1 MSAMQPA
8 TPNPTV
14 QAIDDSV
21 GRSAIRKASLRL
33 IPVIG
38 LGYGCAYIDRAN
50 ISFASLQMNQ
60 DLHFSASVYGFGAG
74 LFFLSY
80 AACEVPSNLL
90 LFRFGAR
97 KWLARIMFTW
107 GIIAMG
113 MMFVRTPLQF
123 YVMRFLLGMAEAGF
137 FPGVLFY
144 LMQWFP
150 ADMRARTVS
159 RFYVSLPLST
169 VVMGVLAGALL
180 NLHGRLGLSGWQ
192 WLFLVEGAPPVLL
205 SIVFLFLLPDTP
217 AHAKWL
223 TQEEKSW
230 LERQLEQ
237 QPGSNVHSANVSR
250 ALLDPRVLQISL
262 LLFCM
267 VLTTYAYTF
276 SAPAILLK
284 ETGFT
289 VTNVGFLTALMGL
302 LGALCMVLNAMHS
315 DRARE
320 TYLHVAVPFLVMA
333 AGYFVAGVSSNSFV
347 VVVAIVVTVLC
358 FYLIQGPV
366 WAIPFSFLKG
376 KSAAAGVAA
385 VNTVAILGGFVGPY
399 WMGLMK
405 DLTGTY
411 HRGLLSLTLPSIIC
425 AVMILLMRR
434 NDLRSRQSSK

>member
-1 MSAMQPA
+1 MQPA
-8 TPNPTV
+8 LPDQPA

-33 IPVIG
+33 IPIIG
-38 LGYGCAYIDRAN
+38 LGYGCAYIDRTN

-107 GIIAMG
+107 GILAIG
-113 MMFVRTPLQF
+113 MMFVRTPMQF
-123 YVMRFLLGMAEAGF
+123 YVMRFSLGMAEAGF

-150 ADMRARTVS
+150 AEMRARTVS
-159 RFYVSLPLST
+159 RFYISLPLST
-169 VVMGVLAGALL
+169 AVMGVLAGALL
-180 NLHGRLGLSGWQ
+180 NLRGTLGLSGWQ
-192 WLFLVEGAPPVLL
+192 WLFLVEGVPPVLL
-205 SIVFLFLLPDTP
+205 SVVFFFLLPDSP
-217 AHAKWL
+217 AHAPWL
-223 TQEEKSW
+223 TPEERSF
-230 LERQLEQ
+230 LERQLQ
-237 QPGSNVHSANVSR
+237 NQPGANVHSANVGQ

-267 VLTTYAYTF
+267 MLTSYAYTF
-276 SAPAILLK
+276 SAPAILMK
-284 ETGFT
+284 ETGFS
-289 VTNVGFLTALMGL
+289 VANVGFLVALMGV
-302 LGALCMVLNAMHS
+302 LGAFCMALNAMHS

-333 AGYFVAGVSSNSFV
+333 GGYLIAGVSRNSFV
-347 VVVAIVVTVLC
+347 VVIAIVVAVLS

-411 HRGLLSLTLPSIIC
+411 RRGLLSLAVPSLIC
-425 AVMILLMRR
+425 AVLILIMRR
-434 NDLRSRQSSK
+434 NDQRSKLPAK

>member
-1 MSAMQPA
+1 MQPA
-8 TPNPTV
+8 FSDQTGQV
-14 QAIDDSV
+14 IDDSI

-97 KWLARIMFTW
+97 RWLARIMFTW
-107 GIIAMG
+107 GIIAIG

-180 NLHGRLGLSGWQ
+180 NLHGRLGLAGWQ
-192 WLFLVEGAPPVLL
+192 WLFMVEGLPPVLL
-205 SIVFLFLLPDTP
+205 SIAFLYLLPDTP
-217 AHAKWL
+217 AKAKWL
-223 TQEEKSW
+223 TPQERDW
-230 LERQLEQ
+230 LERQLQQ

-262 LLFCM
+262 LLFRM

-284 ETGFT
+284 ETGFSI
-289 VTNVGFLTALMGL
+289 TNVGFLTALMGL

-315 DRARE
+315 DRTHER
-320 TYLHVAVPFLVMA
+320 YLHVAAPFLVMA
-333 AGYFVAGVSSNSFV
+333 VGYIVAGVSSNSFV
-347 VVVAIVVTVLC
+347 VVIALIVTVLC

-376 KSAAAGVAA
+376 KSAAAGIAA

-411 HRGLLSLTLPSIIC
+411 HRGLLSLAIPSLIC
-425 AVMILLMRR
+425 TVMILIMRR
-434 NDLRSRQSSK
+434 SDQRSRESAK

>member
-1 MSAMQPA
+1 MLPAPTPPSTQPS
-8 TPNPTV
+8 
-14 QAIDDSV
+14 DDSV
-21 GRSAIRKASLRL
+21 GRAALRKVSLRL
-33 IPVIG
+33 LPIIG

-90 LFRFGAR
+90 LFRVGAR
-97 KWLARIMFTW
+97 RWLARIMFTW
-107 GIIAMG
+107 GIIAIG
-113 MMFVRTPLQF
+113 MMFVRTPVQF
-123 YVMRFLLGMAEAGF
+123 YIMRFLLGMAEAGF

-180 NLHGRLGLSGWQ
+180 NLHGKLGLSGWQ
-192 WLFLVEGAPPVLL
+192 WLFLVEGLPPVLL
-205 SIVFLFLLPDTP
+205 SIAFLFLLPDTP

-223 TQEEKSW
+223 TSEEKGW
-230 LERQLEQ
+230 LQRQLQ
-237 QPGSNVHSANVSR
+237 QEPGSNVHSANVSR
-250 ALLDPRVLQISL
+250 ALLDRRVLQISL

-284 ETGFT
+284 ETGFSI
-289 VTNVGFLTALMGL
+289 TNVGFLTALMGL

-320 TYLHVAVPFLVMA
+320 KYLHVAVPFGVMA
-333 AGYFVAGVSSNSFV
+333 VGYFVAGVSGNSFV
-347 VVVAIVVTVLC
+347 VVLAIIVTVLC

-376 KSAAAGVAA
+376 KSAAAGIAA
-385 VNTVAILGGFVGPY
+385 INTVAILGGFVGPY

-411 HRGLLSLTLPSIIC
+411 RRGLLSLTIPSLIC
-425 AVMILLMRR
+425 AVMILVMRR
-434 NDLRSRQSSK
+434 NEQLSNPSAKQ